1 VRRRRRGDQYGYVSD
16 DDGDDADADADADPD
31 ADEDE
36 ELAEQ
41 RRPILDPPPR
51 RSNGVFHDIDSDVD
65 RRAPPADYSSGG
77 DDSAGRALD
86 ALEARLPPA
95 GADGGGRRR
104 SEFGR
109 IGREMAAARRQLQV
123 EREMD
128 ERRGRADEVEDPA
141 DINGAYRDPGSPSA
155 RDRKRKSSWRF
166 WRIG

>member
-16 DDGDDADADADADPD
+16 DDDDDGDDHPDADAD
-31 ADEDE
+31 E
-36 ELAEQ
+36 ELASQ
-41 RRPILDPPPR
+41 RRPIPDAPPPAR

-109 IGREMAAARRQLQV
+109 IGREMAAARRQLQA

-128 ERRGRADEVEDPA
+128 ERRGRAEEVEDPA